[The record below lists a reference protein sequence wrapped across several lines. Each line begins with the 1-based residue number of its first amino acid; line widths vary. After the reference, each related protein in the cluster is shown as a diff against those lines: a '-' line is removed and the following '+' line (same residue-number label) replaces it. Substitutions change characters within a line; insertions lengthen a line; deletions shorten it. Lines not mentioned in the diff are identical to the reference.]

1 MFEIIYVY
9 ICGGYEDHLLR
20 KTLWVETLP
29 NWREQGYSYSALPN
43 VL

>member
-9 ICGGYEDHLLR
+9 ICGGYEDHRLR

-29 NWREQGYSYSALPN
+29 N
-43 VL
+43 